1 MWEPFQRYRA
11 LDPEARRLFRRAA
24 VLLLLVKVSLGL
36 RGFGKTQEWL
46 QARLQRDRPAVSKSA
61 ISTDIV
67 NRTCRMVRA
76 ADHYVL
82 LRTSCL
88 EQSLT
93 LWYLLGVQG
102 ISASV
107 RIGIPKQTEPFEAH
121 AWVEH
126 EGVALNQLEEPHNHY
141 HPFDGGFPG
150 PPREEP

>member
-1 MWEPFQRYRA
+1 MWEAFQRYRA

-24 VLLLLVKVSLGL
+24 VLLLLVKASLGL

-46 QARLQRDRPAVSKSA
+46 KGRLQRERPALSKSA
-61 ISTDIV
+61 ANTDIV
-67 NRTCRMVRA
+67 DRTCRMVRA
-76 ADHYVL
+76 ADRHAILHVG
-82 LRTSCL
+82 CL

-102 ISASV
+102 VSASV

-126 EGVALNQLEEPHNHY
+126 EGVALNQLEEPHQHY
-141 HPFDGGFPG
+141 DPFDGGFPG
-150 PPREEP
+150 PPKVKP